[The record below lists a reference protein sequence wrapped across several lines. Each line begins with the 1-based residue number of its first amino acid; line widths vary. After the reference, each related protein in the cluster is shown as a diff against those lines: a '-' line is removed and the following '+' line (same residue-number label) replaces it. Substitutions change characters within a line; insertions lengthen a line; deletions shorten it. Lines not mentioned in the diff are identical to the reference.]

1 MLVQMLVVLTSAGQL
16 CLYANDGTLIHDTS
30 FAVDGGRGDDLIGHH
45 THFTNV
51 LGNPEKAHHNCI
63 AIRGASLYLL
73 GPTHL
78 VVSRLLP
85 WKERI
90 QVLQKGGDWMGAFN
104 MAMMLYDGQAHGVFD
119 LPRTLVDVQRTIMP
133 YLVELLLAYV
143 DEVFSYISVALGN
156 QLEKLENLNDSKD
169 DSYSMTSE
177 IKEQYTRVGG
187 VAVEFCVHIN
197 RTDILF
203 DVILSRFQSVQQ
215 KGKSLCL
222 NLFLFVSEL
231 FHISF

>member
-1 MLVQMLVVLTSAGQL
+1 MLWLVQMLMVLTSAGRL
-16 CLYANDGTLIHDTS
+16 CLYANDGDLIHDTS
-30 FAVDGGRGDDLIGHH
+30 FVVDGGTRGDDVIGHH
-45 THFTNV
+45 NHF
-51 LGNPEKAHHNCI
+51 GNPEKAHHNCI
-63 AIRGASLYLL
+63 GVRGASLYLL

-119 LPRTLVDVQRTIMP
+119 LPRALGNVQKTIMP
-133 YLVELLLAYV
+133 YMVELLLAYV
-143 DEVFSYISVALGN
+143 DEVFSYISVAFGN
-156 QLEKLENLNDSKD
+156 QKENMD
-169 DSYSMTSE
+169 TE

-203 DVILSRFQSVQQ
+203 DQILSRFQSVQQ
-215 KGKSLCL
+215 KGTFYLSI
-222 NLFLFVSEL
+222 VS
-231 FHISF
+231 